1 MEFHGLSELESFQMT
16 LMWVGLT
23 LRHRLSSNALLTIMW
38 HSMGV
43 QAANQRVL
51 PFSRR
56 IKPTISMWT
65 SLAGPLSVRA
75 TSSKTNTPFIRKLA
89 TRWYWTIPMYT
100 SLRLARRAKKTS
112 TSIHWASTQQGEQ
125 ISRLLAASTS
135 LTTFGTGMRTTNLT
149 CRSMHLRPSS
159 TLNQMKK
166 MIV

>member
-100 SLRLARRAKKTS
+100 SLRLARRAKKKLQPVY
-112 TSIHWASTQQGEQ
+112 IELQHNKENRYPGYWRHQHHL
-125 ISRLLAASTS
+125 RLLGLVWEQQT
-135 LTTFGTGMRTTNLT
+135 
-149 CRSMHLRPSS
+149 
-159 TLNQMKK
+159 
-166 MIV
+166 